1 MDENN
6 GNDDFMEFLRKMSE
20 SAQNYDSNGDNSQ
33 NPFNN
38 LEDIFKMFGN
48 NGLSMPQ
55 NSNSPSPEDMQ
66 SMLNMFLGGMN
77 GNNGMPQSNEEISH
91 MMEHIIRDLQQNIQ
105 AIGLPQLSGADADE
119 MMRVL
124 QELFSNIGQ
133 QKKNPLEDVDTSNMD
148 DELEKLLKE
157 SVKNS
162 VNHEDKESSTDNT
175 DSKEKETV
183 DENVNNDNN
192 EEEIDN
198 NKPTR
203 ISLTNVKASF
213 KNSKMVVE
221 SSVPEG
227 FSNGLV
233 NVSTSLENETLTV
246 SYSIDEKLFES
257 VVRVRG
263 LKNKGVVAFDKS
275 ASEIQLS
282 DEKWIITVGLIVQ
295 PDISFESDL

>member
-1 MDENN
+1 MTENN
-6 GNDDFMEFLRKMSE
+6 DFNEFLRKLNEEARKYME
-20 SAQNYDSNGDNSQ
+20 SNGSGSSSQ
-33 NPFNN
+33 NN
-38 LEDIFKMFGN
+38 M
-48 NGLSMPQ
+48 
-55 NSNSPSPEDMQ
+55 PSPEDMQ
-66 SMLNMFLGGMN
+66 SMLNMFLGGMGDAN
-77 GNNGMPQSNEEISH
+77 GGSQSNEEMSQ
-91 MMEHIIRDLQQNIQ
+91 MMENIIHDFQQNFQ
-105 AIGLPQLSGADADE
+105 ALGLPQLSGESADE

-162 VNHEDKESSTDNT
+162 VNHEDKESSTDKTN
-175 DSKEKETV
+175 DEEKETV
-183 DENVNNDNN
+183 DEVGENSNNYVDNETNN
-192 EEEIDN
+192 ETN

-213 KNSKMVVE
+213 KKNKMVVE
-221 SSVPEG
+221 SSAPEG

-275 ASEIQLS
+275 VSEIQLS
-282 DEKWIITVGLIVQ
+282 DKKWTITVGLIDES
-295 PDISFESDL
+295 DISF